1 MAQVNE
7 RLPLGEYQSY
17 CLPPMAWMFR
27 WLNGLLARL
36 RSQQDATGG
45 NAWVEPSNAITRAI
59 LGGTVAEL
67 PLLGTATGQAEIVEM
82 PQRTAVPA
90 TRTAARVRRRRAT
103 RAA

>member
-1 MAQVNE
+1 
-7 RLPLGEYQSY
+7 
-17 CLPPMAWMFR
+17 MAWMFR

-36 RSQQDATGG
+36 RSGERDTS

-59 LGGTVAEL
+59 LSGAVSEL
-67 PLLGTATGQAEIVEM
+67 PPLLAEADPAEVVPL
-82 PQRTAVPA
+82 PQRTAAPA